1 VLTRLLL
8 LLLLPCLSVLP
19 VFPATQEPSKLELP
33 PQARDALYLK
43 FPDWRYADISDEVRQ
58 ALKQD
63 GAANTRPDLISG
75 DFDGDGRADY
85 AALIFHGT
93 TRVEQDQV
101 VGPNFSLVIFMAR
114 DQTYELHIIED
125 PGGEYLELIHKGDGS
140 YDYEAQKE
148 FTFEHD
154 AIDAIIFEKG
164 ATSYVYENGGFRA
177 IITGD

>member
-1 VLTRLLL
+1 MLTRLFLLL
-8 LLLLPCLSVLP
+8 LLACLGVLP
-19 VFPATQEPSKLELP
+19 VFPVTQQPSKLELP

-63 GAANTRPDLISG
+63 GAANIRPDLISG

-93 TRVEQDQV
+93 TRVDQNDV
-101 VGPNFSLVIFMAR
+101 LGPDFTLVIFMAR
-114 DQTYELHIIED
+114 DQGYQLRVIED
-125 PGGEYLELIHKGDGS
+125 PGGGYLELIHKGDGS

-148 FTFEHD
+148 FTFNN
-154 AIDAIIFEKG
+154 KPM
-164 ATSYVYENGGFRA
+164 N
-177 IITGD
+177 

>member
-1 VLTRLLL
+1 MFTKLL

-19 VFPATQEPSKLELP
+19 IFPTMQQPSKLELP
-33 PQARDALYLK
+33 PQARDALYLR
-43 FPDWRYADISDEVRQ
+43 FPDWRYADICDEVRQ
-58 ALKQD
+58 EFKQD
-63 GAANTRPDLISG
+63 ANIRPDLISG

-93 TRVEQDQV
+93 TRVEQNEV
-101 VGPNFSLVIFMAR
+101 VGPDFKLVIFLAR
-114 DQTYELHIIED
+114 DQTYQLQVIED
-125 PGGEYLELIHKGDGS
+125 PGGEYIELIHKGDRL

-148 FTFEHD
+148 FTLEHD

-164 ATSYVYENGGFRA
+164 ATSYVYENGCFRA

>member
-1 VLTRLLL
+1 MLIKII
-8 LLLLPCLSVLP
+8 LLLLPCLTVLP
-19 VFPATQEPSKLELP
+19 ISPATQQPSKLELP

-43 FPDWRYADISDEVRQ
+43 FPDWRYADVSDEVRQ
-58 ALKQD
+58 ALKHD
-63 GAANTRPDLISG
+63 GAANIRPDLITG

-93 TRVEQDQV
+93 TRVEQNEV
-101 VGPNFSLVIFMAR
+101 VGPDFKLVIFMAR
-114 DQTYELHIIED
+114 DQSYQLQVIED
-125 PGGEYLELIHKGDGS
+125 PGGEYIELIHKGDRL

-148 FTFEHD
+148 FTLEHD

>member
-1 VLTRLLL
+1 MLTRLL

-19 VFPATQEPSKLELP
+19 VFPATQQLSKLELP

-63 GAANTRPDLISG
+63 GAANIRPDLISG
-75 DFDGDGRADY
+75 DFDGDGHADY

-101 VGPNFSLVIFMAR
+101 VGPDFSLVIFTAR
-114 DQTYELHIIED
+114 EQGYQLHVIED
-125 PGGEYLELIHKGDGS
+125 PGGGYIELIHKGDRL
-140 YDYEAQKE
+140 YDYETQKE
-148 FTFEHD
+148 FILEHD

-164 ATSYVYENGGFRA
+164 VTTYVYENGGFRA

>member
-1 VLTRLLL
+1 VLTRIL
-8 LLLLPCLSVLP
+8 LLLLPCLGLLP
-19 VFPATQEPSKLELP
+19 LSPVMQQPSDLELP

-93 TRVEQDQV
+93 TRVDQDQV
-101 VGPNFSLVIFMAR
+101 VGPDFCLVIFMAQ
-114 DQTYELHIIED
+114 DQGYQLHVIED
-125 PGGEYLELIHKGDGS
+125 PGGEYLDLAHRGDRR
-140 YDYEAQKE
+140 YNYETQKE
-148 FTFEHD
+148 FTLEHD

-164 ATSYVYENGGFRA
+164 ATSYVYANGGFRA

>member
-1 VLTRLLL
+1 MLTILLL

-19 VFPATQEPSKLELP
+19 VFPATQQPSKLELP

-58 ALKQD
+58 LFKEDA
-63 GAANTRPDLISG
+63 AANTRPDLITG
-75 DFDGDGRADY
+75 DFDGDGRADF
-85 AALIFHGT
+85 AALILHGT
-93 TRVEQDQV
+93 TRVEQNEV
-101 VGPNFSLVIFMAR
+101 VGPDFSLVIFMAR
-114 DQTYELHIIED
+114 DQSYQLHVIED
-125 PGGEYLELIHKGDGS
+125 PGGGYLELIHKGDGS

-164 ATSYVYENGGFRA
+164 ATSDVYENGCFRA

>member
-1 VLTRLLL
+1 MLTLLV
-8 LLLLPCLSVLP
+8 LLLLPGLSLLP
-19 VFPATQEPSKLELP
+19 LSPVMQQPSKVELP

-58 ALKQD
+58 LFKEDAT
-63 GAANTRPDLISG
+63 ANARPDLISG

-114 DQTYELHIIED
+114 DQTYELHVIED
-125 PGGEYLELIHKGDGS
+125 PGGDYLELIHKGDGS

-154 AIDAIIFEKG
+154 AIDAIILEKG

>member
-1 VLTRLLL
+1 VLTILLL

-19 VFPATQEPSKLELP
+19 VFPATQQPSKLALP

-58 ALKQD
+58 LFKEDA
-63 GAANTRPDLISG
+63 AANTRPDLITG
-75 DFDGDGRADY
+75 DFDGDGRADF
-85 AALIFHGT
+85 AALILHGT
-93 TRVEQDQV
+93 TRVEQNEV
-101 VGPNFSLVIFMAR
+101 VGPDFSLVIFMAR
-114 DQTYELHIIED
+114 DQSYQLHVIED
-125 PGGEYLELIHKGDGS
+125 PGGGYLELIHKGDGS

-164 ATSYVYENGGFRA
+164 ATSYVYENGCFRA

>member
-1 VLTRLLL
+1 MLTLLA
-8 LLLLPCLSVLP
+8 LLLLPGLSLLP
-19 VFPATQEPSKLELP
+19 ISPVMQQPSKLELP

-43 FPDWRYADISDEVRQ
+43 FPDWRYGDISDEVRQ

-63 GAANTRPDLISG
+63 GAANIRPDLISG

-93 TRVEQDQV
+93 TRVEQNEV
-101 VGPNFSLVIFMAR
+101 VGPDFSLVIFMAQ
-114 DQTYELHIIED
+114 DQGYRLHVIED
-125 PGGEYLELIHKGDGS
+125 PGGEHIELIHKGDNR
-140 YDYEAQKE
+140 YDYETQK
-148 FTFEHD
+148 TFILEHD